1 MGLKKFF
8 KIKPPEDATSE
19 QNKDALMELGI
30 SVKNPNKKRKDKFSA
45 YGKFANDKAEDKV
58 YAPPGY
64 EQYAKP
70 QDELEDLNAS
80 PLDANGNEANAKPGQ
95 TSSSTREQRGF
106 AESNSMQKDPYAIE
120 NEDYRYDDDPYAR
133 FQANKS
139 NGRSSANPSAYG
151 GFGGGYNNA
160 SMNSFNNG
168 GSYNNQSA
176 ENSWS
181 SGNVSNNQNQTNDN
195 SNPRYAQQKQSPVSM
210 SRKPPMADQ
219 RGLSSNPLQEK
230 RNPYADTNSYSGAYD
245 INSNKTVGSRNGTS
259 SNSNP
264 YASMTND
271 LYSNTNPNRSAN
283 PYSRRN
289 TSQPQSQPA
298 PVTYTPSFVAANE
311 AEAKT
316 EVDLNDAPRGGEFD
330 FEDVY
335 ADKSAENRAA
345 LDEPDLNA
353 VITNDDSV
361 DLNASEVD
369 HRSRHQQQQQQW
381 FMDEQQ
387 QEQQD
392 FNATTGQYGDQRG
405 YKTFEDI
412 QKEEEARQQQEEDE
426 AVDEIKQEIK
436 FTKQSS
442 VASTRNTLKMA
453 QDAER
458 AGMNTL
464 GMLGH
469 QSEQLNSV
477 EGNLD
482 LMKVQNK
489 VADEKV
495 AELKKLNRSILAVHV
510 SNPFNSKRRRRERE
524 EQLKNRKIEEK
535 LMREQTNQQISRS
548 TQRIEG
554 AMNANG
560 NTSEVRERYQRQNIL
575 EKAKRYQFE
584 DDEEDD
590 EMELEIDRN
599 LDQIQQVSNRLKK
612 MALTTGQEIDSQQKR
627 LNNIEESTDDLD
639 INLHMNTNRL
649 AGIR

>member
-8 KIKPPEDATSE
+8 KIKPPEEATPE
-19 QNKDALMELGI
+19 QNKDTLMELGI
-30 SVKNPNKKRKDKFSA
+30 SVKNPSKKRKEKFAA

-64 EQYAKP
+64 EQYARP

-80 PLDANGNEANAKPGQ
+80 PLDVNANEATAGSNRG
-95 TSSSTREQRGF
+95 SSGTQNLGNG
-106 AESNSMQKDPYAIE
+106 AESNSMQDPYAIE
-120 NEDYRYDDDPYAR
+120 NDDYRYDDDPYAR

-139 NGRSSANPSAYG
+139 NGRGSVNAVPYG
-151 GFGGGYNNA
+151 DYGGGYNGTSLN
-160 SMNSFNNG
+160 
-168 GSYNNQSA
+168 SYNNDGPYSNQNTS
-176 ENSWS
+176 NSWVNANGRNS
-181 SGNVSNNQNQTNDN
+181 LNHSNSTLNAGPSRQTRQ
-195 SNPRYAQQKQSPVSM
+195 PPVST
-210 SRKPPMADQ
+210 STNSLSLDQ
-219 RGLSSNPLQEK
+219 RSPLANPMQEK
-230 RNPYADTNSYSGAYD
+230 RNPYADMNSYGGAYD
-245 INSNKTVGSRNGTS
+245 SNTNRSSGTRQGSSKNA
-259 SNSNP
+259 NP
-264 YASMTND
+264 YASMAND
-271 LYSNTNPNRSAN
+271 SYSNGNLNRSAN
-283 PYSRRN
+283 PYSSRSVR
-289 TSQPQSQPA
+289 QPQSQQA
-298 PVTYTPSFVAANE
+298 PMTYTPSFIASDEAARNS
-311 AEAKT
+311 
-316 EVDLNDAPRGGEFD
+316 EVDLNEEPRTGEFD
-330 FEDVY
+330 FEEVY

-353 VITNDDSV
+353 VMTNEDSI

-369 HRSRHQQQQQQW
+369 HRSRQQQQQQW
-381 FMDEQQ
+381 FVDEQQ
-387 QEQQD
+387 QQQQH
-392 FNATTGQYGDQRG
+392 FNATNNQYGDQRG
-405 YKTFEDI
+405 YKTFEEI

-469 QSEQLNSV
+469 QSEQLNNV

-535 LMREQTNQQISRS
+535 LMREQTSQQLSQS

-554 AMNANG
+554 AMNAN
-560 NTSEVRERYQRQNIL
+560 NNISEVRERYQRKNVL

-584 DDEEDD
+584 NDEEDD

-612 MALTTGQEIDSQQKR
+612 MALTTGKELDSQQKR

>member
-8 KIKPPEDATSE
+8 KIKPPEEATPE
-19 QNKDALMELGI
+19 QNKDTLMELGI
-30 SVKNPNKKRKDKFSA
+30 SVKNPNKKRRDKFSA

-64 EQYAKP
+64 EQYARP
-70 QDELEDLNAS
+70 REELEDLNAS
-80 PLDANGNEANAKPGQ
+80 PLDASANEAIASPVNA
-95 TSSSTREQRGF
+95 SSGTEDQRNA
-106 AESNSMQKDPYAIE
+106 AESNSMPDPYAIE
-120 NEDYRYDDDPYAR
+120 NDDYRYDDDPYAR

-139 NGRSSANPSAYG
+139 NGGSSANASVYNSS
-151 GFGGGYNNA
+151 GGGYNSTFLN
-160 SMNSFNNG
+160 
-168 GSYNNQSA
+168 SYNNDGLNGNQSTA
-176 ENSWS
+176 NSWASANVNKNSNQS
-181 SGNVSNNQNQTNDN
+181 SGN
-195 SNPRYAQQKQSPVSM
+195 SNPGYSQQRQPPVSRN
-210 SRKPPMADQ
+210 SPMADQ
-219 RGLSSNPLQEK
+219 RNVSSNPSQGK
-230 RNPYADTNSYSGAYD
+230 RNPHTNMNSFDVAHDPYTKKSGD
-245 INSNKTVGSRNGTS
+245 SRNGSS
-259 SNSNP
+259 SNANP
-264 YASMTND
+264 YASMASD
-271 LYSNTNPNRSAN
+271 SYSNTNRNRSAN

-298 PVTYTPSFVAANE
+298 PMTYTPSFIAANE
-311 AEAKT
+311 GNPRN
-316 EVDLNDAPRGGEFD
+316 EVDLNEERRAGEFD
-330 FEDVY
+330 FEEVY
-335 ADKSAENRAA
+335 AGTSAENRAA

-353 VITNDDSV
+353 VMTNDDSV

-369 HRSRHQQQQQQW
+369 HSLRQQQQQQQW

-392 FNATTGQYGDQRG
+392 FNATNEQYGDQRG
-405 YKTFEDI
+405 YKTFEEI

-458 AGMNTL
+458 SGMNTL
-464 GMLGH
+464 GLLGH

-535 LMREQTNQQISRS
+535 LMREQTNQQISKS

-554 AMNANG
+554 AMNAN
-560 NTSEVRERYQRQNIL
+560 NNISEVRERYQRQNVL

-584 DDEEDD
+584 NNEEDD

-612 MALTTGQEIDSQQKR
+612 MALTTGQELDSQQKR

>member
-8 KIKPPEDATSE
+8 KIKPPEEATPE
-19 QNKDALMELGI
+19 QNKDTLMELGI
-30 SVKNPNKKRKDKFSA
+30 SVKNPNKKRKDKFAA

-64 EQYAKP
+64 EQYARP
-70 QDELEDLNAS
+70 QDELEDLNSS
-80 PLDANGNEANAKPGQ
+80 PLDANANEATAGPTKG
-95 TSSSTREQRGF
+95 SSGMQNGRNG
-106 AESNSMQKDPYAIE
+106 AESNSVQDPYAIE
-120 NEDYRYDDDPYAR
+120 NDDYRYDDDPYAK
-133 FQANKS
+133 FQANRS
-139 NGRSSANPSAYG
+139 NGGSSANASAYSDFG
-151 GFGGGYNNA
+151 GGGYNGT
-160 SMNSFNNG
+160 SLNSYNNG
-168 GSYNNQSA
+168 GSYSNQSSSKSWMNA
-176 ENSWS
+176 NSSNSLNQS
-181 SGNVSNNQNQTNDN
+181 SSTLNARSSKQLRQPPVPTSSD
-195 SNPRYAQQKQSPVSM
+195 SPLVDQKSP
-210 SRKPPMADQ
+210 
-219 RGLSSNPLQEK
+219 SSNPIQEK
-230 RNPYADTNSYSGAYD
+230 RNPYANMNSYGSAYD
-245 INSNKTVGSRNGTS
+245 SNTNKPGSIRHGS
-259 SNSNP
+259 SKNANP

-271 LYSNTNPNRSAN
+271 SYSNGNVNRSAN
-283 PYSRRN
+283 PYSSRSVR
-289 TSQPQSQPA
+289 QPQYQQA
-298 PVTYTPSFVAANE
+298 PITYTPSFIASNE
-311 AEAKT
+311 AAPNS
-316 EVDLNDAPRGGEFD
+316 EVDLNEEPRAGEFD
-330 FEDVY
+330 FEEVY

-353 VITNDDSV
+353 VVTNDDSI

-369 HRSRHQQQQQQW
+369 HHSRQQQQQQW
-381 FMDEQQ
+381 FMGEQQ
-387 QEQQD
+387 QQQQD
-392 FNATTGQYGDQRG
+392 FNATNDQYADQRG
-405 YKTFEDI
+405 YKTFEEI

-469 QSEQLNSV
+469 QSEQLNNV

-535 LMREQTNQQISRS
+535 LMREQTNQQLSQS

-554 AMNANG
+554 AMNAN
-560 NTSEVRERYQRQNIL
+560 NNISEVRERYQRQNVL

-584 DDEEDD
+584 NDEEDD

-612 MALTTGQEIDSQQKR
+612 MALTTGKELDSQQKR

>member
-1 MGLKKFF
+1 MC
-8 KIKPPEDATSE
+8 IRDRYNNDYSYSNQNTS
-19 QNKDALMELGI
+19 NSWA
-30 SVKNPNKKRKDKFSA
+30 SVDNSN
-45 YGKFANDKAEDKV
+45 NNNN
-58 YAPPGY
+58 
-64 EQYAKP
+64 Q
-70 QDELEDLNAS
+70 
-80 PLDANGNEANAKPGQ
+80 
-95 TSSSTREQRGF
+95 SSSTLNQ
-106 AESNSMQKDPYAIE
+106 
-120 NEDYRYDDDPYAR
+120 
-133 FQANKS
+133 
-139 NGRSSANPSAYG
+139 RSSKQPRQPSVLTAR
-151 GFGGGYNNA
+151 
-160 SMNSFNNG
+160 NSQLTDRK
-168 GSYNNQSA
+168 SPP
-176 ENSWS
+176 
-181 SGNVSNNQNQTNDN
+181 
-195 SNPRYAQQKQSPVSM
+195 SNPM
-210 SRKPPMADQ
+210 
-219 RGLSSNPLQEK
+219 QEK
-230 RNPYADTNSYSGAYD
+230 RNPYANMNSHSSAYD
-245 INSNKTVGSRNGTS
+245 SNTNESGSIPKES
-259 SNSNP
+259 SKSSNP
-264 YASMTND
+264 YASMAND
-271 LYSNTNPNRSAN
+271 SYANGNQNRSAN
-283 PYSRRN
+283 PYSSRSA
-289 TSQPQSQPA
+289 SQPQVQPA
-298 PVTYTPSFVAANE
+298 LMTYTPSFVAANE
-311 AEAKT
+311 VASSN
-316 EVDLNDAPRGGEFD
+316 EVDLNEEPRAGEFD
-330 FEDVY
+330 FEEAY
-335 ADKSAENRAA
+335 AEKSAENRAA

-353 VITNDDSV
+353 VMTNDDSI
-361 DLNASEVD
+361 DLNVSEVD
-369 HRSRHQQQQQQW
+369 HRSRQQQQQW

-387 QEQQD
+387 QQEQD
-392 FNATTGQYGDQRG
+392 FNATNDQYGDQRG
-405 YKTFEDI
+405 YKTFEEI

-469 QSEQLNSV
+469 QSEQLNNV

-535 LMREQTNQQISRS
+535 LMREQTNQQLSKS

-554 AMNANG
+554 AMNANS
-560 NTSEVRERYQRQNIL
+560 NVSDVRERYQRQNVL

-584 DDEEDD
+584 NDEEDD

-612 MALTTGQEIDSQQKR
+612 MALTTGKELDSQQKR

>member
-8 KIKPPEDATSE
+8 KIKPPAEATPE
-19 QNKDALMELGI
+19 QNKDSLMELGI
-30 SVKNPNKKRKDKFSA
+30 SVKNPNKKRRDKFAA
-45 YGKFANDKAEDKV
+45 YGKFANDKSEDKV

-64 EQYAKP
+64 EQYARP

-80 PLDANGNEANAKPGQ
+80 PLDAGANEAP
-95 TSSSTREQRGF
+95 TSTEKVSSGAGDPRNTAG
-106 AESNSMQKDPYAIE
+106 SNSMQDPYAIE
-120 NEDYRYDDDPYAR
+120 NDDYRYDDDPYAR

-139 NGRSSANPSAYG
+139 NGGRSTNAPGYSSSG
-151 GFGGGYNNA
+151 GEYNSTSFNSYNNDRNTGNNWAGTNA
-160 SMNSFNNG
+160 SNSFN
-168 GSYNNQSA
+168 Q
-176 ENSWS
+176 S
-181 SGNVSNNQNQTNDN
+181 SGNSN
-195 SNPRYAQQKQSPVSM
+195 SGYSQQRQPPASM
-210 SRKPPMADQ
+210 SRNSPTADQ
-219 RGLSSNPLQEK
+219 RAPSSNAMQEK
-230 RNPYADTNSYSGAYD
+230 RNPYANMSTNSGAYEP
-245 INSNKTVGSRNGTS
+245 NTNRSGSSQNVS
-259 SNSNP
+259 SANSNP
-264 YASMTND
+264 YASMSND
-271 LYSNTNPNRSAN
+271 LYSNNNVSRSAN
-283 PYSRRN
+283 PYSKRN
-289 TSQPQSQPA
+289 GGQTRSQPA
-298 PVTYTPSFVAANE
+298 SMTYIPSFVAANE
-311 AEAKT
+311 PKT
-316 EVDLNDAPRGGEFD
+316 EMDLNEEPNTGEFD
-330 FEDVY
+330 FEEAY

-345 LDEPDLNA
+345 LDETDLNA
-353 VITNDDSV
+353 VITNDDTI

-369 HRSRHQQQQQQW
+369 HNSRQQQQQW

-387 QEQQD
+387 QQQQQQQQD
-392 FNATTGQYGDQRG
+392 FNATNEQYGDQRG
-405 YKTFEDI
+405 YKTFEEI
-412 QKEEEARQQQEEDE
+412 QREEEAHQQQEEDE

-458 AGMNTL
+458 SGMNTL

-477 EGNLD
+477 EANLD

-489 VADEKV
+489 AADEKV
-495 AELKKLNRSILAVHV
+495 AELKKLNRSLLAVHV

-535 LMREQTNQQISRS
+535 LMREQTNQQISKS

-554 AMNANG
+554 AMNAN
-560 NTSEVRERYQRQNIL
+560 NNVSEVRERYQRQNIL

-584 DDEEDD
+584 NDEEDD
-590 EMELEIDRN
+590 DMELEIDRN

-612 MALTTGQEIDSQQKR
+612 MALTTGQELDSQQKR
-627 LNNIEESTDDLD
+627 LNNIEEGTDDLD